1 MIFKNILFCLIFPLR
16 ILFEIYYLLLLIC
29 FAKERLEVRART
41 RSNVEA
47 GRQRHRH
54 PEVIAGL
61 RAVAQTYGRR
71 LDLA

>member
-16 ILFEIYYLLLLIC
+16 ILLEIYYLLLLIR
-29 FAKERLEVRART
+29 FAKERLEVQART
-41 RSNVEA
+41 RSKVEA
-47 GRQRHRH
+47 GRQRHGH

-61 RAVAQTYGRR
+61 RAVAQTYGGR